1 MTCRIDLTNPMD
13 YGPGKTLRGQAFC
26 QFYATETFKVIKCIF
41 KGIEKTAWTERKSEG
56 NKTVTCYHAGENTFL
71 YAEALFAENGPLPPG
86 PYVYPFAFN
95 LPGNMAS
102 TYEGVHGSIK
112 YYLTLIVDKGI
123 ISNYKYETEIQ
134 IRSPVNFNLI
144 KDKLQLEPTIYKD
157 EKVLCCCCCKSS
169 PVTMDLLFDKEA
181 FLIGEVAKIRMKI
194 VNMSNTTIPQVVMF
208 LQQKIIYK
216 SDMGYSTYDINELA
230 TASISGVGAHGDRN
244 YLFNFEIPS
253 SANVPNFTGCR
264 LFDTKVFFT
273 AEAVIPGFHTNLR
286 IDTETI
292 ILGHIPLDS
301 TSSQQTDPPPYNPNE
316 YNKSD
321 GTNSEMIPL
330 VNHEKSTNLPASAPT
345 EDNNSSAPQ
354 KLDESM

>member
-26 QFYATETFKVIKCIF
+26 QFYATETFK
-41 KGIEKTAWTERKSEG
+41 
-56 NKTVTCYHAGENTFL
+56 
-71 YAEALFAENGPLPPG
+71 GPLPPG

-301 TSSQQTDPPPYNPNE
+301 TSSQHPPPYNPNE